1 VALSRAGALRLGQGA
16 VLAVA
21 AYFAVWGGEYSVM
34 DEVRLTRREAA
45 TRERLARTRA
55 EVDSLR
61 AQAKRLESDDATL
74 ERIARE
80 RFGMIAEGE
89 LLYRFV
95 EVDSA
100 PPSPAGP

>member
-1 VALSRAGALRLGQGA
+1 VLRLGQG
-16 VLAVA
+16 LALGVA
-21 AYFAVWGGEYSVM
+21 AYFAVWGGEYSVV
-34 DEVRLTRREAA
+34 DEVRLNRREGE

-61 AQAKRLESDDATL
+61 SLAKRLQSDDATL

-80 RFGMIAEGE
+80 RFGMIADGE

-100 PPSPAGP
+100 PEGPAGP

>member
-1 VALSRAGALRLGQGA
+1 MALTPAGVLRIGQGIA
-16 VLAVA
+16 LAVA
-21 AYFAVWGGEYSVM
+21 AYFAVWGGEYSVG
-34 DEVRLTRREAA
+34 DELRLTRRQAE

-55 EVDSLR
+55 EADSLR
-61 AQAKRLESDDATL
+61 ALARRLESDDATL
-74 ERIARE
+74 ERLARE

-100 PPSPAGP
+100 PPAPAKP